1 VDGQHRNEHRRL
13 ARERHY
19 ATLGAAPQLSGC
31 RCLDRISG
39 ASTTHDNRMP
49 AARSLAIALLAA
61 ACAARAQTGEFDCI
75 IEARQTVDIR
85 SPVEGL
91 IERVHVERGEP
102 VKRGQV
108 IVTLESGPE
117 RAALAIA
124 RSKSD
129 QLGALKAGEAKATLA
144 RQKEVRAEELALQK
158 FISPNALEEA
168 RTERMLAESELKVA
182 RETQRLS
189 QLEVGRANEV
199 LAMRTV
205 RSPVNGVVVDRYL
218 KAGEFATTNVKEPI
232 LRLAEVDPLNVEVI
246 LPAKLYGEI
255 RRGDRA
261 EVAPETPARTFA
273 ATVTVVDQVMNA
285 AAGTFGVRL
294 KLPNPKLEV
303 PAGAKCMVRFV
314 KPQ

>member
-1 VDGQHRNEHRRL
+1 MHATVRPL
-13 ARERHY
+13 A
-19 ATLGAAPQLSGC
+19 
-31 RCLDRISG
+31 
-39 ASTTHDNRMP
+39 
-49 AARSLAIALLAA
+49 LAA
-61 ACAARAQTGEFDCI
+61 ALVAIAPAHAQTGEFDCI

-91 IERVHVERGEP
+91 IEKVGVERGEL

-117 RAALAIA
+117 RAAVAIA

-129 QLGALKAGEAKATLA
+129 QLGAVRAGEAKVNLA
-144 RQKEVRAEELALQK
+144 RQKEVRAEELARQK

-182 RETQRLS
+182 RESQKLS
-189 QLEVGRANEV
+189 ELEVQRANEV

-205 RSPVNGVVVDRYL
+205 RSPVDGVVVDRYL
-218 KAGEFATTNVKEPI
+218 KAGEFATTSVKEPI

-255 RRGDRA
+255 KRGDKA
-261 EVAPETPARTFA
+261 EVSPETPARKFI

-294 KLPNPKLEV
+294 ELPNPKLEV
-303 PAGAKCMVRFV
+303 PAGAKCRVRFTRL
-314 KPQ
+314 Q

>member
-1 VDGQHRNEHRRL
+1 MS
-13 ARERHY
+13 ARF
-19 ATLGAAPQLSGC
+19 AVT
-31 RCLDRISG
+31 
-39 ASTTHDNRMP
+39 
-49 AARSLAIALLAA
+49 LAA
-61 ACAARAQTGEFDCI
+61 ALAVAPAAAQTTEFDCM
-75 IEARQTVDIR
+75 IEARQTVEIR

-91 IERVHVERGEP
+91 IEKVAVERGAP
-102 VKRGQV
+102 VKRGQLL
-108 IVTLESGPE
+108 VTLESGPE

-124 RSKSD
+124 KSKSD
-129 QLGALKAGEAKATLA
+129 QLGAVRAGEAKVHLA
-144 RQKEVRAEELALQK
+144 RQKEARAEELARQN

-182 RETQRLS
+182 RETQKLS
-189 QLEVGRANEV
+189 QLEVDRANEV

-205 RSPVNGVVVDRYL
+205 RSPVSGVVVDRFL
-218 KAGEFATTNVKEPI
+218 KAGEFATTNVKDPI

-261 EVAPETPARTFA
+261 EVSPETPVRKFA

-294 KLPNPKLEV
+294 ELPNPRLEV
-303 PAGAKCMVRFV
+303 PAGARCKVRFLRA
-314 KPQ
+314 Q

>member
-1 VDGQHRNEHRRL
+1 
-13 ARERHY
+13 
-19 ATLGAAPQLSGC
+19 
-31 RCLDRISG
+31 
-39 ASTTHDNRMP
+39 MF
-49 AARSLAIALLAA
+49 AARILAIAALIA
-61 ACAARAQTGEFDCI
+61 ACSANAQTGEFDCI

-124 RSKSD
+124 RSRSD
-129 QLGALKAGEAKATLA
+129 QLGALKAGEAKVTLA
-144 RQKEVRAEELALQK
+144 RQKELRAEELARQN

-182 RETQRLS
+182 HETQRLS

-205 RSPVNGVVVDRYL
+205 RSPVNGVVVDRHL

-255 RRGDRA
+255 KRGDRA
-261 EVAPETPARTFA
+261 EVVPETPARRFA

-294 KLPNPKLEV
+294 ELPNPKLEV
-303 PAGAKCMVRFV
+303 PAGAKCKVKFV
-314 KPQ
+314 TPQQ